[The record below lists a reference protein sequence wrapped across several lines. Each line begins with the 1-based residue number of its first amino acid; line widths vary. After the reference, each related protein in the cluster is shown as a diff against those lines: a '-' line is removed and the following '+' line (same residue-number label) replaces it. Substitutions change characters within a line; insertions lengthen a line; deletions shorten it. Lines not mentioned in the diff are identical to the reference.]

1 MSIVRA
7 ALVAIGS
14 LAMAAPAS
22 AASGMS
28 VGASVPSPDERI
40 VVDVTVSD
48 GQAHYTVSLGG
59 KQVLGRSRLGVI
71 RDDADFTTGL
81 KSTVN
86 HDKRVLR
93 LEKIENRY
101 QLLTSK
107 RRNNVYRANR
117 RVVELQTD
125 SGARMDIEIQ
135 VSNDGFAFRYVFPET
150 DAKIHRIS
158 RELSSF
164 NFLPGTRGWL
174 QPIAPARSGW
184 NESNPSYE
192 EYYERDIPVGQPS
205 LMGGGWVFPALFRT
219 SVGGSDTWLLVSETG
234 LRRNYCGSR
243 LLAARRSSEYF
254 IDFPGTLETS
264 NGGAVTPESTL
275 PWTTPWR
282 LVVVGDLQTIT
293 ESTLGTDLAD
303 PPVKGFKTTAPGPG
317 RASWSWPLLG
327 DDNTVVKV
335 QKRFIDYAAEMGWE
349 YTLVDAGWDRQI
361 GYDGLKELVEYGRPK
376 NVKILIW
383 YNSAG
388 EWNTTPQTPRDRMFD
403 PATRRAELQRIK
415 DLGIAGVKVDF
426 FAGDAQSTIAYY
438 HDILQDTARIGLS
451 ANFHGAT
458 LPRGWQRTYP
468 NLMTMESVR
477 GLEFNTFEQRN
488 AEESPTHDAMLP
500 FTRNVFDPMDFTPVV
515 LDRINNIIERRTS
528 AAFELA
534 TSVLFTSGIQHFAEI
549 PQGMAKAPLYV
560 RDFLKRV
567 PVVWDDVRYI
577 DGFPG
582 QYVVLARRAGKTW
595 YVAGVNAD
603 RQPRKVKIDL
613 KSLGV
618 TKQGALITDG
628 IDFLG
633 FKSEPFPLEK
643 GVISEEITM
652 RPRGGFVLTLE

>member
-1 MSIVRA
+1 MSLLRSSF
-7 ALVAIGS
+7 LVLLLSGASWASAKSLVPAIGI
-14 LAMAAPAS
+14 A
-22 AASGMS
+22 
-28 VGASVPSPDERI
+28 SPDGRI
-40 VVDVTVSD
+40 AVEVTVAE
-48 GQAHYTVSLGG
+48 GQPGYTVSLDG
-59 KQVLGRSRLGVI
+59 KPVLGRSRLGVV
-71 RDDADFTTGL
+71 REDADFTTGL
-81 KSTVN
+81 TPTANYS
-86 HDKRVLR
+86 KRVAQLQ
-93 LEKIENRY
+93 KVDDRY
-101 QLLTSK
+101 TLPTSK
-107 RRNNVYRANR
+107 RRNSVYRANR
-117 RVVELQTD
+117 RVLEMQTA
-125 SGARMDIEIQ
+125 SGARIDLEFQ

-150 DAKIHRIS
+150 SASVHKIS

-164 NFLPGTRGWL
+164 NFLAGTRGWL

-205 LMGGGWVFPALFRT
+205 LQGGAWVFPALFR
-219 SVGGSDTWLLVSETG
+219 SGDTWLLVSEAG

-254 IDFPGTLETS
+254 IDFPGPLEAS
-264 NGGAVTPESTL
+264 NGSAVQPESTL
-275 PWTTPWR
+275 PWITPWR
-282 LVVVGDLQTIT
+282 LVVIGSLKTIT

-303 PPVKGFKTTAPGPG
+303 PPAKGFKTTAPGPG
-317 RASWSWPLLG
+317 KASWSWPLLG

-335 QKRFIDYAAEMGWE
+335 QKRFIDYAAEMNWQ
-349 YTLVDAGWDRQI
+349 YTLVDSAWDRQI
-361 GYDGLKELVEYGRPK
+361 GYDGLKELVEYARPK

-388 EWNTTPQTPRDRMFD
+388 DWNTTPLTPRDRMTN
-403 PATRRAELQRIK
+403 PETRRAELQKIK

-438 HDILQDTARIGLS
+438 HDILEDTARIGL
-451 ANFHGAT
+451 AVNFHGAT

-515 LDRINNIIERRTS
+515 LDRLNNIVERRTS

-549 PQGMAKAPLYV
+549 PQGMAKAPVYV
-560 RDFLKRV
+560 RDFLKQV
-567 PVVWDDVRYI
+567 PVVWDEVKFI

-582 QYVVLARRAGKTW
+582 QFVVMARRAGRTW
-595 YVAGVNAD
+595 YVAGINAD

-613 KSLGV
+613 KAFGV
-618 TKQGALITDG
+618 TAQGTLITDG

-633 FKSEPFPLEK
+633 FKSETFPLEK
-643 GVISEEITM
+643 GMTSDEITM
-652 RPRGGFVLTLE
+652 RPRGGFVLTL

>member
-1 MSIVRA
+1 MAVVRV
-7 ALVAIGS
+7 ALVAMIS
-14 LAMAAPAS
+14 LGMAASAS
-22 AASGMS
+22 AMS
-28 VGASVPSPDERI
+28 LIPGIDTASPDGRI
-40 VVDVTVSD
+40 VVNVTVSD
-48 GQAHYTVSLGG
+48 GKPEYTVTLAGKPLLG
-59 KQVLGRSRLGVI
+59 KSRLGVV
-71 RDDADFTTGL
+71 REDADFTAGL
-81 KSTVN
+81 TTTANYS
-86 HDKRVLR
+86 KRVAR
-93 LEKIENRY
+93 LEKVEDRY
-101 QLLTSK
+101 QLATSK
-107 RRNNVYRANR
+107 RRNSVYRANR
-117 RVVELQTD
+117 RVLELQAA
-125 SGARMDIEIQ
+125 GGGRMDIEVQ

-150 DAKIHRIS
+150 DAKVHKIS
-158 RELSSF
+158 REVSSF

-205 LMGGGWVFPALFRT
+205 SLGGGWVFPALFRS
-219 SVGGSDTWLLVSETG
+219 SVGGGDTWLLVSETG

-254 IDFPGTLETS
+254 IDFPGPLETS
-264 NGGAVTPESTL
+264 SDGAVTPESTL

-282 LVVVGDLQTIT
+282 LVVIGDLKTIT

-303 PPVKGFKTTAPGPG
+303 PPVKGFKTTASGPG
-317 RASWSWPLLG
+317 RAAWSWPLLG

-349 YTLVDAGWDRQI
+349 YTLVDSAWDRQI

-388 EWNTTPQTPRDRMFD
+388 EWNTTPLTPRDRMFD
-403 PATRRAELQRIK
+403 PATRRAELQKIK
-415 DLGIAGVKVDF
+415 DLGVAGVKVDF

-438 HDILQDTARIGLS
+438 HDILEDTARIGLA

-515 LDRINNIIERRTS
+515 LDRLNNIVERRTS

-549 PQGMAKAPLYV
+549 PQGMAKAPVYV

-567 PVVWDDVRYI
+567 PVVWDDIRYI

-582 QYVVLARRAGKTW
+582 QFVVMARRAGKTW

-618 TKQGALITDG
+618 AKQGTLITDG

-643 GVISEEITM
+643 GVTSEEITM

>member
-1 MSIVRA
+1 MSVRSVLFI
-7 ALVAIGS
+7 ALV
-14 LAMAAPAS
+14 LASANPAS
-22 AASGMS
+22 ATSL
-28 VGASVPSPDERI
+28 VPAIGIASPDGRI
-40 VVDVTVSD
+40 VVDVEVTE
-48 GQAHYTVSLGG
+48 GQPGYSVSLDG
-59 KQVLGRSRLGVI
+59 KPVLGRSRLGVV
-71 RDDADFTTGL
+71 RDDADFTIGL
-81 KSTVN
+81 TPTAN
-86 HDKRVLR
+86 YGKRVAQLQ
-93 LEKIENRY
+93 KVDDRY
-101 QLLTSK
+101 TLPTSK
-107 RRNNVYRANR
+107 RRNGVYRANR
-117 RVVELQTD
+117 RVLEMQAA
-125 SGARMDIEIQ
+125 SGARIDIEFQ

-150 DAKIHRIS
+150 DARVHKIS

-205 LMGGGWVFPALFRT
+205 LQGGAWVFPALFR
-219 SVGGSDTWLLVSETG
+219 SGDHWLLVSEAG

-254 IDFPGTLETS
+254 IDFPGPLEAS
-264 NGGAVTPESTL
+264 NGSAVTPESTL

-282 LVVVGDLQTIT
+282 LVVIGNLKTIV
-293 ESTLGTDLAD
+293 ESTLGVDLAD
-303 PPVKGFKTTAPGPG
+303 PPAKGFKTTASGPG
-317 RASWSWPLLG
+317 KASWSWPLLG

-335 QKRFIDYAAEMGWE
+335 QKRFIDYAAEMNWQ
-349 YTLVDAGWDRQI
+349 YTLVDSAWDRQI
-361 GYDGLKELVEYGRPK
+361 GYDGLKELVDYARPK

-388 EWNTTPQTPRDRMFD
+388 DWNTTPLTPRDRMTD
-403 PATRRAELQRIK
+403 PAKRRAELQKIK

-438 HDILQDTARIGLS
+438 HDILEDTARIGLT

-477 GLEFNTFEQRN
+477 GLEYNTFEQRN

-515 LDRINNIIERRTS
+515 LDRLNNIVERRTS

-534 TSVLFTSGIQHFAEI
+534 TAVLFTSGIQHFAEI
-549 PQGMAKAPLYV
+549 PQGMAKAPVYV
-560 RDFLKRV
+560 RDFLKQV
-567 PVVWDDVRYI
+567 PVVWDEVRFI

-595 YVAGVNAD
+595 YVAGINAD

-613 KSLGV
+613 KAFGV

-633 FKSEPFPLEK
+633 FKSEPFPLEA
-643 GVISEEITM
+643 GVISDEITM
-652 RPRGGFVLTLE
+652 RPRGGFVLTLN

>member
-1 MSIVRA
+1 MSLMRLSFIAV
-7 ALVAIGS
+7 ALAS
-14 LAMAAPAS
+14 ANPAS
-22 AASGMS
+22 AMS
-28 VGASVPSPDERI
+28 QVPAIGIASPDGRI
-40 VVDVTVSD
+40 VVDVAVEA
-48 GQAHYTVSLGG
+48 GQPGYTVSLDG
-59 KQVLGRSRLGVI
+59 KPLLGRSRLGVV
-71 RDDADFTTGL
+71 RDDADFTSGL
-81 KSTVN
+81 SPTAN
-86 HDKRVLR
+86 YSKRVAALQ
-93 LEKIENRY
+93 KVDDRY
-101 QLLTSK
+101 VLLNSK

-117 RVVELQTD
+117 RVLEMQTAA
-125 SGARMDIEIQ
+125 GARIDIEVQ

-150 DAKIHRIS
+150 DAKVRRIS

-164 NFLPGTRGWL
+164 NFLAGTRGWL

-184 NESNPSYE
+184 NETNPSYE
-192 EYYERDIPVGQPS
+192 EYYERDIPAGQPS
-205 LMGGGWVFPALFRT
+205 LQGGGWVFPALFR
-219 SVGGSDTWLLVSETG
+219 SGDTWLLVSEAG

-243 LLAARRSSEYF
+243 LLAARRSTEYF
-254 IDFPGTLETS
+254 IDFPGPLETS

-275 PWTTPWR
+275 PWITPWR
-282 LVVVGDLQTIT
+282 FVVIGNLKTIT

-303 PPVKGFKTTAPGPG
+303 PPAKSFKTTAPGPG

-327 DDNTVVKV
+327 DDKTVVKV
-335 QKRFIDYAAEMGWE
+335 QKQFIDYAAEMGWQ
-349 YTLVDAGWDRQI
+349 YTLVDAVWDRQI
-361 GYDGLKELVEYGRPK
+361 GYNGLKELVEYARPK
-376 NVKILIW
+376 NVKILVW

-403 PATRRAELQRIK
+403 PATRRAELQKIK
-415 DLGIAGVKVDF
+415 DLGVAGVKIDF

-438 HDILQDTARIGLS
+438 HDLLEDTAKIGLS

-458 LPRGWQRTYP
+458 VPRGWQRTYP

-488 AEESPTHDAMLP
+488 AEESPTHNAMLP

-549 PQGMAKAPLYV
+549 PAGMAKAPPYV
-560 RDFLKRV
+560 RDFLKAV
-567 PVVWDDVRYI
+567 PAVWDDVRFI

-582 QYVVLARRAGKTW
+582 QFVVMARRSGKTW
-595 YVAGVNAD
+595 YVAGINAD

-643 GVISEEITM
+643 GVTSDEITM
-652 RPRGGFVLTLE
+652 RPRGGFVLTF